1 MIWNLQTTNY
11 GGTLLNDFANY
22 VYEPIDLCAC
32 YDPVFEAPQELINE
46 WKAARDD
53 KMNEPDEV
61 PTYYVTDEY
70 GTLYFYYGNTRI
82 RVAEHF
88 NDRGKPIG
96 KLIENV
102 IRYSAANQTGKTKKI
117 EG

>member
-1 MIWNLQTTNY
+1 M
-11 GGTLLNDFANY
+11 NDFENY

-32 YDPVFEAPQELINE
+32 YEPIIIAPQELIDE
-46 WKAARDD
+46 WQAAHNAEI
-53 KMNEPDEV
+53 KEPDEV

-96 KLIENV
+96 TLIENV
-102 IRYSAANQTGKTKKI
+102 IRYSAAHQTEKTP
-117 EG
+117 EN